1 MMKLVREK
9 YKKYLSVKILVV
21 VIVVVSS
28 VAIMLPLIKLAS
40 IFGINVQENTGL
52 NFKPNFG
59 IIFFFFLFGIC
70 SILIIWLAQKYIH
83 QKPLSQLGFN
93 SKIGRD
99 LFFGF
104 LLGLIV
110 VASINIIYGISA
122 EKIEYNPVIVP
133 DNISLITYI
142 GYYIYFIIGFIVW
155 NSFIE
160 EFGMRVYPIE
170 KLKNYIN
177 PHIIFILM
185 GIIFALGHFIARE
198 FDIHYF
204 ISLFGFSYVFSLLY
218 FYSRSIWLVVGLHS
232 GANWVN
238 FTFFGTNW
246 KMGALYNI
254 EIADFP
260 TWIYNY
266 TDITIYSILLVLIL
280 LLNKKGFFNK
290 HFSVNIK

>member
-28 VAIMLPLIKLAS
+28 VAIMLPIIKLAS

-104 LLGLIV
+104 FLGLIV

-122 EKIEYNPVIVP
+122 EKIEFNPVIVP

-185 GIIFALGHFIARE
+185 GIIFALGHFITRE